1 MLCSQSSK
9 KLLLTSTWRTP
20 KARHLNI
27 DSRTAGWSKSCTS
40 LWFVSPAQTD
50 RKIDGSSHSLLTTN
64 KARPWGKPAVGIGCG
79 TWIHV
84 SLSYLINGSSTA
96 KTQMLLQGTSHTS
109 PHGDFLFEIARSH
122 SISLMFPLSFFHQFF
137 KPLYL
142 ISNLF
147 YFCKFGSIINS
158 SNEDTVCIFGSVCS
172 VNEKV
177 CSFGCDHHCVID
189 VLLNHIQSLF
199 ILKFMSCGSH
209 LVMYWYLSKGSIR
222 LFVLCGCHNHLFEEF
237 RLEGD
242 FHSQWVSLV
251 CLFEIV
257 VMFVTGYICTIDR
270 LDEWFRVNSWLFGAF
285 LDG

>member
-40 LWFVSPAQTD
+40 LWFVSPAQTA

-109 PHGDFLFEIARSH
+109 PHGDFLFEMTRSH

-172 VNEKV
+172 VNEK
-177 CSFGCDHHCVID
+177 
-189 VLLNHIQSLF
+189 SLF
-199 ILKFMSCGSH
+199 FWLWPPLCYWCSAESHPIIIHIKIHVLWQPSCH
-209 LVMYWYLSKGSIR
+209 VLIFIQREHQALC
-222 LFVLCGCHNHLFEEF
+222 FV
-237 RLEGD
+237 
-242 FHSQWVSLV
+242 
-251 CLFEIV
+251 
-257 VMFVTGYICTIDR
+257 
-270 LDEWFRVNSWLFGAF
+270 WLP
-285 LDG
+285 